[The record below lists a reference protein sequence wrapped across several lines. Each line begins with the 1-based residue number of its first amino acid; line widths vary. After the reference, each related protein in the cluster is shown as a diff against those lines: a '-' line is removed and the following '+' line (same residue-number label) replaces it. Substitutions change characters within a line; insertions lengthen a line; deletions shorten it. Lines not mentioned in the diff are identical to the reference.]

1 MHSKNY
7 IISFKSE
14 MEHFLI
20 VLDNTLM
27 SVTIITMELQSISMT
42 IGPVNAGRHVKK
54 TKKNLTQQILNRI
67 FYSFVLKVFSIKL
80 SEVKL

>member
-54 TKKNLTQQILNRI
+54 KKKKKI
-67 FYSFVLKVFSIKL
+67 
-80 SEVKL
+80 